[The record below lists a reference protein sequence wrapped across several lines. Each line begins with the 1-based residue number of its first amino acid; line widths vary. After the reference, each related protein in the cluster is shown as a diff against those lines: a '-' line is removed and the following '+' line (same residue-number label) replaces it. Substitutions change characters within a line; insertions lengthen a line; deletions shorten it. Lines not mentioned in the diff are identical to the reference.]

1 MAILRVAVEPRVLAW
16 ARKTRGLSL
25 EDAAGRIGV
34 APTRIQQ
41 WEHGEEFPTVRQLR
55 KAAQVYKRAIGLLFL
70 PEPPEEDELKS
81 LRDFRRVPD
90 PEDRVLSPALRLEV
104 RLASERRQE
113 ALELL
118 AELGEPLRVF
128 EAAANLTDDPDG
140 VGARIRAIL
149 GVSVDT
155 QLNWSDKYVAFN
167 SWRAAIERQGILVF
181 QTGGTENLKVSPREV
196 RGFSIADRPLPVVVT
211 NSKDAVTARCFTL
224 LHEVAH
230 VLLRSGG
237 LCDFHERR
245 SQERIDRVEVFCN
258 RAAAAALVPAP
269 ALEAQLEA
277 EGFRSRREWTDAQL
291 AGLARRFRVSWE
303 VILLRLL
310 AIGRT
315 TQAFYDQWKA
325 GRGEPP
331 PEPSGFLTP
340 VDRAIMRNGRLFT
353 RLVVS
358 AYSSG
363 KLTLVDA
370 SYLLGG
376 GPQHIGALTERAF
389 DTRYVA

>member
-1 MAILRVAVEPRVLAW
+1 
-16 ARKTRGLSL
+16 
-25 EDAAGRIGV
+25 
-34 APTRIQQ
+34 
-41 WEHGEEFPTVRQLR
+41 
-55 KAAQVYKRAIGLLFL
+55 
-70 PEPPEEDELKS
+70 
-81 LRDFRRVPD
+81 
-90 PEDRVLSPALRLEV
+90 
-104 RLASERRQE
+104 
-113 ALELL
+113 
-118 AELGEPLRVF
+118 LRVF